1 GRRGGAAL
9 RALTGVVLV
18 RETVHG
24 FLGLAGAR
32 LDPVAVLALGPLVDG
47 LRGLVQTVLDPVLV
61 LLREPGDLVPGRADP
76 GLQIVQQTHDVPSLA
91 AVYVRA
97 PSPASLPADS
107 EDCCLGMST
116 DSPEPTSSASLAVAS
131 AVSRASADPC
141 GSADPAA

>member
-1 GRRGGAAL
+1 
-9 RALTGVVLV
+9 
-18 RETVHG
+18 
-24 FLGLAGAR
+24 
-32 LDPVAVLALGPLVDG
+32 
-47 LRGLVQTVLDPVLV
+47 PVLV
-61 LLREPGDLVPGRADP
+61 LLRDPGDLVPGRADP
-76 GLQIVQQTHDVPSLA
+76 GLQIVQQTHEVPSLA

-141 GSADPAA
+141 GSADPAASSASGPVGAGSVRVSAARVSSVVFDLRKSRAKTPISTPYVTRAGCIPRGPVCPFV